1 MTEEQL
7 RNPGI
12 GHRESIKP
20 MGFNSRGVLWCLPF
34 DGRPVAPE
42 FAYALTLQDSGTN
55 MSKAVLPTI
64 GLEIGLARQMMAEVA
79 VDEKHS
85 FRDDKCTICSEPKKE
100 TNAEERCPGHTP
112 FKYMWFI
119 DDDVI
124 VPEQTLRLLID
135 SLSRQR
141 AHEEYTEGEAKTVA
155 CGGIYFTKE
164 ELSTPVVYDEI
175 GSGPFWGWKPGDIF
189 PCKGIGTGCLLVDTS
204 IFSKLE
210 KPWFKTVDE
219 DFVAEDGSMCHRLV
233 TDDLYFC
240 EKVIKAGYRLMAD
253 ARVICGHYDYKK
265 RKMFGMRKNAPIEIA
280 AREAEAAAYTADP
293 SEK

>member
-1 MTEEQL
+1 MTEQEF
-7 RNPGI
+7 RKPGH
-12 GHRESIKP
+12 GHRESIAP
-20 MGFNSRGVLWCLPF
+20 MGFNSKGVLICLPF
-34 DGRPVAPE
+34 DGRPICPE
-42 FAYALTLQDSGTN
+42 FAYALALQDTGTN
-55 MSKAVLPTI
+55 LSKAILPTM
-64 GLEIGLARQMMAEVA
+64 GMEIGAARQAMAEVA
-79 VDEKHS
+79 VNVRHNFVS
-85 FRDDKCTICSEPKKE
+85 DKCSICNEVKKE
-100 TNAEERCPGHTP
+100 DNADEPCPGHTP
-112 FKYMWFI
+112 FKYMWFL
-119 DDDVI
+119 DDDVV

-141 AHEEYTEGEAKTVA
+141 AHEEQTEGEAKTVA
-155 CGGIYFTKE
+155 VGGIYFTKE

-204 IFSKLE
+204 IFSKIE

-219 DFVAEDGSMCHRLV
+219 DYVAEDGTMAHKLI

-240 EKVIKAGYRLMAD
+240 EKVISAGYRLMAD

-265 RKMFGMRKNAPIEIA
+265 RKMFGMRKNAPIDIA

-293 SEK
+293 SK